1 MIVNQLLLQYSY
13 LQVLDFLTTVA
24 FLLNGVREGNPVVRF
39 AMQLAP
45 NPMVGLLLVKLAA
58 VGLGLYCWR
67 MGRNQI
73 LGRINLLF
81 AIVVAWNLAALI
93 LGTVQ
98 SREF

>member
-1 MIVNQLLLQYSY
+1 MNQLLIQYSY

-24 FLLNGVREGNPVVRF
+24 FLLNGVREGNPLVRL

-45 NPMVGLLLVKLAA
+45 NPMIGLLIVKLAA

-98 SREF
+98 TREF